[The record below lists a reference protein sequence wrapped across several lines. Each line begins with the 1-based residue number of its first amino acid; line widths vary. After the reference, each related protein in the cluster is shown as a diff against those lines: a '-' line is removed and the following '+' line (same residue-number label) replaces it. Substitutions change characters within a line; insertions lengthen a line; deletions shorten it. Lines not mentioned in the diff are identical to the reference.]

1 MPHKITVVEHHS
13 IEELEALLDSMKEVR
28 DWLRV
33 RAVLLARRGLLSPEI
48 ATQTGRERTWVF
60 ETIKAY
66 NEKGEVALF
75 DGRRNNA
82 KPRLVNKETEVAL
95 LEAVQHEEPPG
106 GGLWTRGETQ
116 RWLKEERGIEVSE
129 ATAYRTM
136 RRAGM
141 SVQTPRPANEQADK
155 EAQEAFKKGASNKQ

>member
-1 MPHKITVVEHHS
+1 MSRQLTVAEHHT

-33 RAVLLARRGLLSPEI
+33 RAVLLARRGLSSPEI
-48 ATQTGRERTWVF
+48 MAQTGRRRTWVF
-60 ETIKAY
+60 DTVKAY
-66 NEKGEVALF
+66 NERGEEALF

-82 KPRLVNKETEVAL
+82 KPRIVDHETEVAL

-106 GGLWTRGETQ
+106 GGLWTRVEAQ

-136 RRAGM
+136 VRGGLTL
-141 SVQTPRPANEQADK
+141 QTPRPANEQADK
-155 EAQEAFKKGASNKQ
+155 EAQDTFKKGVSNKP